1 MIFRLVRNR
10 TFSATHERQKEL
22 SVGATVCITTI
33 ASGDPTMAL
42 DSLDALFEDTL
53 RDVYYAEKKL
63 TKILPKMA
71 KKAGASE
78 LADAFLSHATE
89 TEGHVKRLEK
99 IFGMID
105 KAARGKKCEALE
117 GLSAEGDHVME
128 EAETEAV
135 LDAGLIASAQAVEH
149 YEIARYGTLIAWA
162 GQLNMSDA
170 ASLLEETLAEEKAAD
185 EKLSGLAEKINPMAE
200 RAEAA

>member
-1 MIFRLVRNR
+1 
-10 TFSATHERQKEL
+10 
-22 SVGATVCITTI
+22 
-33 ASGDPTMAL
+33 MAL
-42 DSLDALFEDTL
+42 DSLDALFEDAL